1 MCVGGDLCVMSSV
14 FKVQEIIALGDIC
27 FIKVKAKK
35 KKKGKNEKKGGSS
48 LISNT

>member
-27 FIKVKAKK
+27 FIKVKAIKK
-35 KKKGKNEKKGGSS
+35 KKERMRKKGAV
-48 LISNT
+48 L